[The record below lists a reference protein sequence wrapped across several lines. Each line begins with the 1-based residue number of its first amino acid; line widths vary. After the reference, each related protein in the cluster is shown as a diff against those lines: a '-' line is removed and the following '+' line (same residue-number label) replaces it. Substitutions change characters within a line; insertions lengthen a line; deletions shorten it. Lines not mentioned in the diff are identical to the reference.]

1 MTKEE
6 YKKIISKILGE
17 KVIHIG
23 IQNFTEE
30 LEYVEVEE
38 VLFENLAKL
47 NEKYSIELIEGYNTD
62 NITIFFK

>member
-1 MTKEE
+1 MIKEE

-38 VLFENLAKL
+38 ASFQNLQEL
-47 NEKYSIELIEGYNTD
+47 NEKFPIDIIEGYDSD
-62 NITIFFK
+62 NISIFFK